1 MIVGEKSLDAIELTD
16 PKTDY
21 RVPKDRGKPDGS
33 MLSSLVNILRMGSDS
48 GILRD
53 SLGGRRSC
61 DTRRDL
67 YGLGAYDS
75 ATNPHAS
82 QQAAQEYQNVSSQLA
97 SIHQNSF
104 EPAYIKNASSAGK

>member
-1 MIVGEKSLDAIELTD
+1 
-16 PKTDY
+16 
-21 RVPKDRGKPDGS
+21 
-33 MLSSLVNILRMGSDS
+33 MLSSLVKFCGWVAIAVSCAIVLAVVVLVILA
-48 GILRD
+48 GI
-53 SLGGRRSC
+53 C
-61 DTRRDL
+61 T
-67 YGLGAYDS
+67 GLGAYDS